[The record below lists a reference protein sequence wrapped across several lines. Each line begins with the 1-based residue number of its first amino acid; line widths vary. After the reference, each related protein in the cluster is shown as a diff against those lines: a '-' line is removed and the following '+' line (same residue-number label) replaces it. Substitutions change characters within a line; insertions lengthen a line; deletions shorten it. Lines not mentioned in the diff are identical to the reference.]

1 MLSAFTPLAGMH
13 SNELMS
19 FIFADEGNVQS
30 LSADALS
37 SDALFVKTEPISPGG
52 GLHMAYGGYGNGMF
66 NDSGLMRSAA
76 DDLAAAQHFVQRVN
90 ELQNRL
96 GQT

>member
-19 FIFADEGNVQS
+19 FIFADDGNVQS

-37 SDALFVKTEPISPGG
+37 SDALFVKTEPMSPGG

-66 NDSGLMRSAA
+66 NDPSLMRSAT
-76 DDLAAAQHFVQRVN
+76 DDLSTAHHFVQRVH
-90 ELQNRL
+90 ELQSR
-96 GQT
+96 